1 VSYLD
6 LARAQLKADEGVI
19 PHAYQD
25 SEGYW
30 TIGCG
35 RLIDKRLGG
44 CLSDDEI
51 NYLLNNDLFRADK
64 EARSLFA
71 GFDRLSDARKAVLI
85 SMAFNL
91 GQTRLAGFQRLREAV
106 KELDWEQA
114 AAEMLDSKWAA
125 QVGQRAQRLAQQMR
139 TG

>member
-6 LARAQLKADEGVI
+6 LARAQLKADEGTV

-44 CLSDDEI
+44 GLSDDEI

-85 SMAFNL
+85 SMVFNL

-106 KELDWEQA
+106 KEQDWEQA
-114 AAEMLDSKWAA
+114 AKEMLDSRWSQ
-125 QVGQRAQRLAQQMR
+125 QVGQRAVRLAEQMR
-139 TG
+139 RG